1 MPILKAKI
9 MCVKNIWIFGYGSLI
24 WQPGFQF
31 CHSEIAR
38 LKNYKRSFCMWS
50 IHYRGTPKHMGLVLA
65 LDNEPRSYC
74 DGLAFKVDEDNADN
88 ILAYLRK
95 RELISDAYLEV
106 KIDIELISGHLVSAY
121 TYVINRNHEQYAKD
135 LSIKVQAD
143 TISSA
148 VGINGPNSDYLFNI
162 TKCLRDLKIEDPELE
177 ELSNKTL
184 SRI

>member
-1 MPILKAKI
+1 
-9 MCVKNIWIFGYGSLI
+9 MCAKNIWIFGYGSLI

-38 LKNYKRSFCMWS
+38 LKDYKRSFCMWS
-50 IHYRGTPKHMGLVLA
+50 IHYLGTPKHMGLVLA

-88 ILAYLRK
+88 VLAYLRK

-106 KIDIELISGHLVSAY
+106 KIDIELNSGRLVSAY

-143 TISSA
+143 IISSA
-148 VGINGPNSDYLFNI
+148 VGINGPNSDYLFNV

-177 ELSNKTL
+177 ELSNKTF

>member
-1 MPILKAKI
+1 M
-9 MCVKNIWIFGYGSLI
+9 
-24 WQPGFQF
+24 
-31 CHSEIAR
+31 
-38 LKNYKRSFCMWS
+38 
-50 IHYRGTPKHMGLVLA
+50 
-65 LDNEPRSYC
+65 
-74 DGLAFKVDEDNADN
+74 
-88 ILAYLRK
+88 
-95 RELISDAYLEV
+95 
-106 KIDIELISGHLVSAY
+106 VSAY

-143 TISSA
+143 IISSA

>member
-1 MPILKAKI
+1 
-9 MCVKNIWIFGYGSLI
+9 MCAKNIWIFGYGSLI

-38 LKNYKRSFCMWS
+38 LKDYKRSFCMWS

-88 ILAYLRK
+88 VLAYLRK

-106 KIDIELISGHLVSAY
+106 KIDIELNSGRLVSAY

-143 TISSA
+143 IISSA
-148 VGINGPNSDYLFNI
+148 VGINGPNSDYLFNV
-162 TKCLRDLKIEDPELE
+162 TKYLRDLKIEDPELE